1 MALRTICV
9 YPNPVLRAK
18 TEEVTE
24 FDEELK
30 ALVADM
36 WETMYASDGVG
47 LAAPQVGVSKKV
59 IVIDYKDDKNVL
71 INPQILSAEGAV
83 TDEEGCLSF
92 PGIYESVTSPEKMT
106 VTYKDENGKQI
117 TRELEGFIAR
127 VFSHEIDHL
136 NGRLL
141 IDRVSPLKRQFMKK
155 KIARR
160 AAEEREK

>member
-9 YPNPVLRAK
+9 YPNPVLREETA
-18 TEEVTE
+18 EVTV
-24 FDEELK
+24 FDGELK
-30 ALVADM
+30 TLVADM
-36 WETMYASDGVG
+36 WDTMYANDGIG

-59 IVIDYKDDKNVL
+59 IVIDYKDDKYVL
-71 INPQILSAEGAV
+71 VNPKVLSAEGSV
-83 TDEEGCLSF
+83 VNEEGCLSF
-92 PGIYESVTSPEKMT
+92 PGIYEKVESPERMT
-106 VTYKDENGKQI
+106 VEYADENGETV
-117 TRELEGFIAR
+117 TRELEGFIAC

-160 AAEEREK
+160 ASEEK

>member
-9 YPNPVLRAK
+9 YPNPVLREE
-18 TEEVTE
+18 TEEVTV
-24 FDEELK
+24 FDDELK
-30 ALVADM
+30 TLVADM
-36 WETMYASDGVG
+36 WETMYANDGIG

-59 IVIDYKDDKNVL
+59 IVIDYKDDKYVL
-71 INPQILSAEGAV
+71 VNPVILS
-83 TDEEGCLSF
+83 EEG
-92 PGIYESVTSPEKMT
+92 EVTGEEGKVVSPEKMT
-106 VTYKDENGKQI
+106 VTYKDENGEEI

-136 NGRLL
+136 KGRLL

-160 AAEEREK
+160 AAEEK